1 MKRILLAGAS
11 GQLGRHV
18 IRELAQS
25 GYAVRAITRDRNRLL
40 NTPADEIHE
49 TDLFDAHKMGWI
61 ADQCDAVISCAGASM
76 NINTGNMNA
85 WRDRRSFNAI
95 DWQGNL
101 RLLEEARRA
110 NVSQFVYVSLAGGEQ
125 MRQVEY
131 ADAHE
136 RFVEALRA
144 SGLKHTVVRPTG
156 FFGFMLEILRY
167 AEKGLGLVMGDGE
180 RQTNPIHEADVAR
193 ACVEALTLNKADFPI
208 GGPDVF
214 TRREITELAFKAIDK
229 PARLMNVPPAVFKAM
244 VSPLRLINPRIHAL
258 MVFGATVTQVDCVAP
273 AYGRKRLADY
283 FRAACQ

>member
-18 IRELAQS
+18 VHELKQR
-25 GYAVRAITRDRNRLL
+25 GYAVRAITRDRNRLM
-40 NTPADEIHE
+40 NTAADEIHE

-61 ADQCDAVISCAGASM
+61 ADQCNAVISCAGASM
-76 NINTGNMNA
+76 QMDMGSMNA

-101 RLLEEARRA
+101 RLLEEAQRA
-110 NVSQFVYVSLAGGEQ
+110 NVNKFVYVSLAGGEQ

-144 SGLKHTVVRPTG
+144 SGLQHTVVRPTG

-167 AEKGLGLVMGDGE
+167 AEKGMGVVMGDGQ
-180 RQTNPIHEADVAR
+180 RQTNPIHEADAAR
-193 ACVEALTLNKADFPI
+193 ACVEALTLDKADFPV

-214 TRREITELAFKAIDK
+214 TRREITELAFEAIDK
-229 PARLMNVPPAVFKAM
+229 PMRLMNVSPAVFKAM
-244 VSPLRLINPRIHAL
+244 VSPLKLINPRLHAL

-273 AYGRKRLADY
+273 AYGHKRLSDY
-283 FRAACQ
+283 FRAARQ

>member
-11 GQLGRHV
+11 GHLGRHV
-18 IRELAQS
+18 IHELKQS

-40 NTPADEIHE
+40 NTEADEIHE

-76 NINTGNMNA
+76 NMNA
-85 WRDRRSFNAI
+85 WRDRHSFNAI

-101 RLLEEARRA
+101 RLLEEAQRA
-110 NVSQFVYVSLAGGEQ
+110 NVGKFVYVSLAGGEQ

-136 RFVEALRA
+136 KFVEALRS

-167 AEKGLGLVMGDGE
+167 AEKGLGLVMGDGQ
-180 RQTNPIHEADVAR
+180 RQTNPIHEADVAC
-193 ACVEALTLNKADFPI
+193 ACVESLTLDQADFPV

-214 TRREITELAFKAIDK
+214 TRREITELAFKSIDK

-244 VSPLRLINPRIHAL
+244 VSPLKLINPRIHAL
-258 MVFGATVTQVDCVAP
+258 MVFGATVTQVDCLAP
-273 AYGRKRLADY
+273 AYGHKRLANY

>member
-18 IRELAQS
+18 IHELNRS

-40 NTPADEIHE
+40 GTEADEIHE

-76 NINTGNMNA
+76 NMNA

-101 RLLEEARRA
+101 RLLEEAQRA
-110 NVSQFVYVSLAGGEQ
+110 NVGKFVYVSLAGGEQ

-136 RFVEALRA
+136 CFVEALKA
-144 SGLKHTVVRPTG
+144 SGLKYTVVRPTG

-167 AEKGLGLVMGDGE
+167 AEKGLGLVMGDGQC
-180 RQTNPIHEADVAR
+180 QTNPIHEADAAC
-193 ACVEALTLNKADFPI
+193 ACVEALNLNKQDFPI

-229 PARLMNVPPAVFKAM
+229 PARLMNVPPTVFKAM
-244 VSPLRLINPRIHAL
+244 VSPLKLINPRLHAL
-258 MVFGATVTQVDCVAP
+258 MVFGATVTQVDCLAP
-273 AYGRKRLADY
+273 AYGHKRLADY

>member
-18 IRELAQS
+18 IHELKRS

-40 NTPADEIHE
+40 NADADEIHE

-76 NINTGNMNA
+76 NMNA

-101 RLLEEARRA
+101 RLLEEAQRA
-110 NVSQFVYVSLAGGEQ
+110 NVGKFVYVSLAGGEQ

-144 SGLKHTVVRPTG
+144 SGLNYTVVRPTG

-167 AEKGLGLVMGDGE
+167 AEKGMGLVMGDGQ

-193 ACVEALTLNKADFPI
+193 ACVEALSLDKSDFPI

-244 VSPLRLINPRIHAL
+244 VSPLKLINPRLHAL
-258 MVFGATVTQVDCVAP
+258 MVFGATVTQVDCLAP
-273 AYGRKRLADY
+273 AYGHKRLADY
-283 FRAACQ
+283 FRAARQ

>member
-11 GQLGRHV
+11 GHLGRHV
-18 IRELAQS
+18 IHELKQG

-40 NTPADEIHE
+40 DTEADEIHE
-49 TDLFDAHKMGWI
+49 TDLFDTHKMGWI

-76 NINTGNMNA
+76 AMNSL
-85 WRDRRSFNAI
+85 RDRRSFNAI

-101 RLLEEARRA
+101 RLLEEAQRA
-110 NVSQFVYVSLAGGEQ
+110 NVGKFVYVSLAGGEQ

-136 RFVEALRA
+136 RFVEALQA
-144 SGLKHTVVRPTG
+144 SGLNYTVVRPTG

-167 AEKGLGLVMGDGE
+167 AEKGLGLVMGDGQ

-193 ACVEALTLNKADFPI
+193 ACVESLALNQTDFPI

-214 TRREITELAFKAIDK
+214 TRREITELAFKTIDK

-244 VSPLRLINPRIHAL
+244 VSPLKLINPRIHAL

-273 AYGRKRLADY
+273 AYGHKRLADY

>member
-18 IRELAQS
+18 IHELKQS

-40 NTPADEIHE
+40 DTEADEIHE
-49 TDLFDAHKMGWI
+49 TDLFDTHKMGWI

-76 NINTGNMNA
+76 AMNSL
-85 WRDRRSFNAI
+85 RDRRSFNAI

-101 RLLEEARRA
+101 RLLAEAQRA
-110 NVSQFVYVSLAGGEQ
+110 NVGKFVYVSLAGGEQ

-136 RFVEALRA
+136 RFVEALQA
-144 SGLKHTVVRPTG
+144 SGLNYTVVRPTG

-167 AEKGLGLVMGDGE
+167 AEKGLGLVMGDGQ

-193 ACVEALTLNKADFPI
+193 ACVESLALNQTDFPI

-214 TRREITELAFKAIDK
+214 TRREITELAFEAIDK

-273 AYGRKRLADY
+273 AYGHKRLADY

>member
-18 IRELAQS
+18 IHELKQS

-40 NTPADEIHE
+40 DTEADEIHE
-49 TDLFDAHKMGWI
+49 TDLFDTHKMGWI

-76 NINTGNMNA
+76 AMNSL
-85 WRDRRSFNAI
+85 RDRRSFNAI

-101 RLLEEARRA
+101 RLLEEAQRA
-110 NVSQFVYVSLAGGEQ
+110 NVGKFVYVSLAGGEQ

-136 RFVEALRA
+136 RFVEALQA
-144 SGLKHTVVRPTG
+144 SGLNYTVVRPTG

-167 AEKGLGLVMGDGE
+167 AEKGLGLVMGDGQ

-193 ACVEALTLNKADFPI
+193 ACVESLALNQTDFPI

-214 TRREITELAFKAIDK
+214 TRREITELAFEAIDK

-244 VSPLRLINPRIHAL
+244 VSPLKLINPRIHAL
-258 MVFGATVTQVDCVAP
+258 MVFGATVTQVDCLAP
-273 AYGRKRLADY
+273 AYGHKRLADY